1 MLEKA
6 HLSSVL
12 GGLSKTETKL
22 CEKLQIIV
30 FPECRPQFPLKIGQS
45 ELSNSKSAH
54 IEGRIANI
62 VLSLAG
68 GSRTHSREN
77 AIQVQE
83 IKGENW
89 IYPDKK

>member
-1 MLEKA
+1 MLDRA
-6 HLSSVL
+6 HLRSAL
-12 GGLSKTETKL
+12 GGLYKTETKL
-22 CEKLQIIV
+22 YEKLQIIV

-54 IEGRIANI
+54 IRGRIANI

-68 GSRTHSREN
+68 GSRTRSRED

-83 IKGENW
+83 MKGENW
-89 IYPDKK
+89 IYPEDK